1 MNPTGPRT
9 EEGKNRSRM
18 NAFKHGLTGQTLIL
32 SEEEKVLY
40 EEHRQSY
47 VDLYRPRNNPEK
59 TLVQLIADDYW
70 RLLRGR
76 AFEASRIRMTM
87 DGDSVAT
94 PVTAP
99 EVIWSQN
106 EKVLVNLTLYIQRIE
121 RSIKNNTQALKD
133 LQSDRKAAEKKAHEE
148 VKVLARAAYADGR
161 AYDPTEDFPAGG
173 QFVFSSK
180 QVAEMVS
187 REDRLKRAEL
197 WQGGK
202 FLRALEPQKLNYTVK
217 AA

>member
-9 EEGKNRSRM
+9 EEGKNRSKL
-18 NAFKHGLTGQTLIL
+18 NALKHGLTGQTLIL

-121 RSIKNNTQALKD
+121 RSIKNNTQALKE

-148 VKVLARAAYADGR
+148 VKMLARAAYADRGAR
-161 AYDPTEDFPAGG
+161 EALDANPYLRMGLNIDHGEITHPAVAAALGMTASAQPAG
-173 QFVFSSK
+173 
-180 QVAEMVS
+180 
-187 REDRLKRAEL
+187 
-197 WQGGK
+197 
-202 FLRALEPQKLNYTVK
+202 
-217 AA
+217 